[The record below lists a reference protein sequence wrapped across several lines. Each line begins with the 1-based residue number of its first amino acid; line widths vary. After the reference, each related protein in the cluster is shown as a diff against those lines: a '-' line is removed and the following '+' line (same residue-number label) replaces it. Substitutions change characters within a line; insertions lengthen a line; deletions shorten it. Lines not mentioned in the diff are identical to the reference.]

1 MFELGK
7 KQTLTVVKRTDHGVY
22 LGEEG
27 NRDDRVLLP
36 KNQVADNVKI
46 GDKIEV
52 FIYKD
57 SEDRI
62 IATVNTPY
70 LTLGEVAKLK
80 VVGVAHIGAFL
91 DWGLEKDL
99 FLPFKEQTRKVQ
111 QGEEVL
117 AALYIDKSSRLC
129 ATMNVYEY
137 LDKNSPYKKDDTVV
151 GTVYE
156 TSKQFGVFVA
166 VDDKYSALI
175 PAKEVHEYIRIGDS
189 VTARVTRVKP
199 DGKLDLSIRRKAYKQ
214 MDEDAEAVFMMIE
227 EYGGVLPF
235 NDKADAELIKRESG
249 LSKNAFKR
257 AVGRLLKEGKVQIN
271 EKSITIIK

>member
-7 KQTLTVVKRTDHGVY
+7 KQTLTVVKRTAHGVY
-22 LGEEG
+22 LGEED
-27 NRDDRVLLP
+27 NKNDRILLP
-36 KNQVADNVKI
+36 QNQVADNVNI

-62 IATVNTPY
+62 IATVNEPY
-70 LTLGEVAKLK
+70 LTLGEVARLK

-99 FLPFKEQTRKVQ
+99 FLPFKEQTRRVQ
-111 QGEEVL
+111 QGDEVL

-137 LDKNSPYKKDDTVV
+137 LHRNSPYKKDDTVI

-156 TSKQFGVFVA
+156 TSRQFGVFVA

-175 PAKEVHEYIRIGDS
+175 PAEEVCGYIRIGDS

-214 MDEDAEAVFMMIE
+214 MEDDAEAVYMMIE

-257 AVGRLLKEGKVQIN
+257 AVGRLLKEGRVQIN
-271 EKSITIIK
+271 DKSISIIK

>member
-7 KQTLTVVKRTDHGVY
+7 KQTLTVMKQTEHGVY
-22 LGEEG
+22 LGEDG
-27 NRDDRVLLP
+27 NGDEKVLLP
-36 KNQVADNVKI
+36 KNQVDGSVKI
-46 GDKIEV
+46 GDHLEV

-62 IATVNTPY
+62 IATRKEPFI
-70 LTLGEVAKLK
+70 TLGEVKKLK
-80 VVGVAHIGAFL
+80 VAGVAHIGAFL
-91 DWGLEKDL
+91 EWGLDKDL

-111 QGEEVL
+111 PGEEVL

-137 LDKNSPYKKDDTVV
+137 LDKASPYNRNDTVT

-156 TSKQFGVFVA
+156 VSKQFGVFVA

-175 PAKEVHEYIRIGDS
+175 PAKEVHEFIRIGDT
-189 VTARVTRVKP
+189 VTARVTNVKS
-199 DGKLDLSIRRKAYKQ
+199 DGKLDLSIKKKAYKQ
-214 MDEDAEAVFMMIE
+214 MDDDAEAVYQMIE

-235 NDKADAELIKRESG
+235 NDKADPEIIKREAKM
-249 LSKNAFKR
+249 SKNAFKR
-257 AVGRLLKEGKVQIN
+257 AVGHLLKEGRIKIN
-271 EKSITIIK
+271 EKSITLEG

>member
-1 MFELGK
+1 MIELGK
-7 KQTLTVVKRTDHGVY
+7 KQTLTVMKRTDHGVY
-22 LGEEG
+22 LREDGSADEK
-27 NRDDRVLLP
+27 VLLP
-36 KNQVADNVKI
+36 KNQAEDLKP
-46 GDKIEV
+46 GDHIEV

-62 IATVNTPY
+62 IATVKEPY

-80 VVGVAHIGAFL
+80 VAGVAHIGAFL

-111 QGEEVL
+111 PDEEVL
-117 AALYIDKSSRLC
+117 AALYIDKSGRLC

-137 LDKNSPYKKDDTVV
+137 LSRETPYKKDDTVS

-156 TSKQFGVFVA
+156 TSRQFGVFVA

-175 PAKEVHEYIRIGDS
+175 PAKEVHEFIRIGDK
-189 VTARVTRVKP
+189 VTARVTEVKP
-199 DGKLDLSIRRKAYKQ
+199 DGKMDLSLRKKAYKQ
-214 MDEDAEAVFMMIE
+214 MDEDAESVYMMIE

-235 NDKADAELIKRESG
+235 NDRADSELIKRESG

-257 AVGRLLKEGKVQIN
+257 AVGRLLKEGRIQIN
-271 EKSITIIK
+271 EKSITLK